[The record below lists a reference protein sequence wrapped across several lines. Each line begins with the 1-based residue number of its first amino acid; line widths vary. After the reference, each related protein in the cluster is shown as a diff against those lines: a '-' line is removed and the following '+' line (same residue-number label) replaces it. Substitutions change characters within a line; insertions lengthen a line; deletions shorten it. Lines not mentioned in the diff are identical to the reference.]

1 MSKQETK
8 PESIETEGLRPIGLS
23 ISSFFYA
30 ASGVYYLVYPI
41 VNQDPGIWPLYAI
54 GILSLIAS
62 YGILKMTRWGLWLGL
77 GMFPPQLIA
86 ALFTL
91 LTVIAYPGWLQQPIT
106 IAFIASLFLLLFFA
120 TLTFLLILDKRRTF
134 K

>member
-8 PESIETEGLRPIGLS
+8 PESIETEGLRPVGLS

-41 VNQDPGIWPLYAI
+41 VKQDTGIWPLYAI
-54 GILSLIAS
+54 GLLSLLAS
-62 YGILKMTRWGLWLGL
+62 LGVLRMTRWGLWLGL

-91 LTVIAYPGWLQQPIT
+91 LTVFAYPGWLQQPIT
-106 IAFIASLFLLLFFA
+106 IAFIASLIVLLFFA
-120 TLTFLLILDKRRTF
+120 ALTFLLILDKRRTF